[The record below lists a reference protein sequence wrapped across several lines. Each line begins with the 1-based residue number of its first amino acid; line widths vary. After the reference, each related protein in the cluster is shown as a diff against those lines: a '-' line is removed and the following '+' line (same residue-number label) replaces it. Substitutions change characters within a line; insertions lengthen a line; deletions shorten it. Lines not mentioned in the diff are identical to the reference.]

1 MMKRFGVVV
10 GCCSSGV
17 LGSQVTL
24 LSKNRGNLIAE
35 VISEVAEVISDEVN
49 DLQKSVEKVAEVVGE
64 TKAGEYIKE
73 VATNLKHHAAD
84 GNRPR
89 LGEP

>member
-1 MMKRFGVVV
+1 
-10 GCCSSGV
+10 
-17 LGSQVTL
+17 LA
-24 LSKNRGNLIAE
+24 KNRGNLIEE

-73 VATNLKHHAAD
+73 VAERLSYHAAD
-84 GNRPR
+84 GNRPI